1 MRISQLAA
9 DERPREKLLNN
20 GAGSL
25 SVAELLAILMRTG
38 AKGEDVLELSAAI
51 LQEWGGLSGLCRAS
65 PSELM
70 ERRGLKAAKAA
81 TLAAV
86 LELGKRIALLNS
98 AGRETW
104 KNKIERIAHDTRFS
118 DRENIFAVFL
128 DARDRVIED
137 ETVSYGGQNGAF
149 LDVPVFF
156 RKAVRLDARSVVLV
170 HNHPDGSKCASRED
184 IALTEHVR
192 QGLKILGMSL
202 KGHYIAADGTL
213 VQVP

>member
-70 ERRGLKAAKAA
+70 ERR
-81 TLAAV
+81 
-86 LELGKRIALLNS
+86 
-98 AGRETW
+98 
-104 KNKIERIAHDTRFS
+104 
-118 DRENIFAVFL
+118 
-128 DARDRVIED
+128 
-137 ETVSYGGQNGAF
+137 
-149 LDVPVFF
+149 
-156 RKAVRLDARSVVLV
+156 
-170 HNHPDGSKCASRED
+170 
-184 IALTEHVR
+184 
-192 QGLKILGMSL
+192 
-202 KGHYIAADGTL
+202 
-213 VQVP
+213 